1 MLGFGKNVSV
11 KLDKDLVARLAKVAD
26 VAGYATV
33 EEFVAH
39 ILEKEML
46 HFEDTRNDE
55 DIRNK
60 LKGLGYIS

>member
-1 MLGFGKNVSV
+1 MFGGSTVKV
-11 KLDKDLVARLAKVAD
+11 KLDRDLVDKLRKVAD

-33 EEFVAH
+33 DEFVTH

-46 HFEDTRNDE
+46 HFEGVRDDKDMRE
-55 DIRNK
+55 R

>member
-1 MLGFGKNVSV
+1 MFGFGKNVSV
-11 KLDKDLVARLAKVAD
+11 KIDRDLHTRLTKVAD

-33 EEFVAH
+33 EEFVQH

-46 HFEDTRNDE
+46 HFEDTKNDA
-55 DIRNK
+55 DIRAK

>member
-1 MLGFGKNVSV
+1 MFGGRAV
-11 KLDKDLVARLAKVAD
+11 KLKLDRELVEKLKRVAD

-39 ILEKEML
+39 VLEKEML
-46 HFEDTRNDE
+46 HFEGAKDDKDVRE
-55 DIRNK
+55 R

>member
-1 MLGFGKNVSV
+1 MFGFGKTASI
-11 KLDKDLVARLAKVAD
+11 KLDKDLLDRLIKVAD

-39 ILEKEML
+39 VLEKEML
-46 HFEDTRNDE
+46 HFEDAKSDA
-55 DIRNK
+55 DIREK